1 MFTFKKSINIII
13 YKIEKSGG
21 WDDFEMPLIIKY

>member
-21 WDDFEMPLIIKY
+21 WDDFEIIKC